1 MAEEEE
7 EGLRVDSKHRN
18 NNNWVIGSGRS
29 GVQTVY
35 TDSKYLHCFLLTSC
49 TQLFFNIEIIL
60 YYAEVRPFC
69 VEKFWNWN
77 ETCHQV
83 FSSEK
88 FRCSVFCAILWWR
101 INQLGVVLRAGSAVW
116 ILSSSSLIR
125 NTNLSRLVSN
135 FTLHFIRLNLKQI
148 TALTLTPFTLWMEH
162 ERLRHK

>member
-35 TDSKYLHCFLLTSC
+35 TDSKYLHYFLLTSC

-69 VEKFWNWN
+69 VEGKNSEIGMKLVIKFF
-77 ETCHQV
+77 QV
-83 FSSEK
+83 KNSDAPYF
-88 FRCSVFCAILWWR
+88 VQFCDDEL
-101 INQLGVVLRAGSAVW
+101 IN
-116 ILSSSSLIR
+116 
-125 NTNLSRLVSN
+125 
-135 FTLHFIRLNLKQI
+135 
-148 TALTLTPFTLWMEH
+148 
-162 ERLRHK
+162 